1 MKIFDNESLLGKT
14 YLVTGGSSGIG
25 RATAK
30 LLSQCGAKLIIAG
43 RDLAKL
49 KLSLQDLS
57 GDNHTVTICDFDDAD
72 QVSDWVK
79 SLVEKHGTL
88 DGVLH
93 CAGIELIRPIRMTKQ
108 AQIEEVF
115 GSSIY
120 AAFGLSR
127 GLSQKNALHD
137 GASIVF
143 MSSVAGISGQVG
155 MTVYSAAKA
164 AIDGLVRSLAC
175 EFAGRRIRVNAIV
188 AGAVKTEMHERLTR
202 SSGDEGMAKYE
213 AMHLLG
219 FGEVDDIANCAVY
232 LLGPAS
238 RWVTGTAMVVDGGYM
253 VR

>member
-1 MKIFDNESLLGKT
+1 MKIFDAQSLLGKT

-25 RATAK
+25 RETAK
-30 LLSQCGAKLIIAG
+30 LLSQCGAAVIVAG
-43 RDLAKL
+43 RDLEKL
-49 KLSLQDLS
+49 KQSLQDLS
-57 GDNHTVTICDFDDAD
+57 GTGHISTICDFSGAD
-72 QVSDWVK
+72 QTSDWVK
-79 SLVEKHGTL
+79 SLVEEYGPL
-88 DGVLH
+88 DGVFH

-108 AQIEEVF
+108 TQIEEVF

-127 GLSQKNALHD
+127 GLNQKNALND

-143 MSSVAGISGQVG
+143 MSSVAAISGQVG

-175 EFAGRRIRVNAIV
+175 EFASRHIRVNSIV

-202 SSGDEGMAKYE
+202 SSGDEGVVKYE
-213 AMHLLG
+213 SMHLLG
-219 FGEVDDIANCAVY
+219 FGEAEDIANCAVY